1 MIKFLSY
8 NITDF
13 FYSNNIIYEED
24 KEIYLYGLQLII
36 STVIGIALIMLLG
49 ILINKIYLS
58 IAFLISFISI
68 RMYSGGY
75 HANSYLKCNLTLIAL
90 YLLTIS
96 ATMFT
101 PTTYIIKTSLIMT
114 ISTIYIII
122 KFAPVDNK
130 NKRLTENQK
139 KKNKQITLFILFSY
153 YLIGILMYKINIQ
166 ISYSIIITMFLVSIL
181 MRIKIKGGVTNEEH

>member
-1 MIKFLSY
+1 
-8 NITDF
+8 
-13 FYSNNIIYEED
+13 
-24 KEIYLYGLQLII
+24 
-36 STVIGIALIMLLG
+36 
-49 ILINKIYLS
+49 
-58 IAFLISFISI
+58 
-68 RMYSGGY
+68 MYSGGY